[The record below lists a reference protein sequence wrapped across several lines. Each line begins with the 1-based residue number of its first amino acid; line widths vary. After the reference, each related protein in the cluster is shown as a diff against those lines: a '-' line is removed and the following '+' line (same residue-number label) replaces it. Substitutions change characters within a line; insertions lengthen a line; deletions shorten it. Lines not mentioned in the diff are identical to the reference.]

1 MEHGEIRV
9 CRVNKDD
16 HTDLSDY
23 WILPMHDN
31 YNGYIPKILL
41 SHDNRMLLTCG
52 HDGNL
57 FSFLINDDGD
67 FLESNLRPESHE
79 SPLPLVYNISDQ
91 IYWIMAMDFFCNY
104 IDEQFFF
111 FVATASKRC

>member
-9 CRVNKDD
+9 CRVNPED

-31 YNGYIPKILL
+31 KNGSINAIVLSYDQKMLL
-41 SHDNRMLLTCG
+41 SCG

-57 FSFLINDDGD
+57 FSYSINDDD
-67 FLESNLRPESHE
+67 PTLTVETEVAK
-79 SPLPLVYNISDQ
+79 SPLRLVMNGV
-91 IYWIMAMDFFCNY
+91 Y
-104 IDEQFFF
+104 ILNVQR
-111 FVATASKRC
+111 KMRN